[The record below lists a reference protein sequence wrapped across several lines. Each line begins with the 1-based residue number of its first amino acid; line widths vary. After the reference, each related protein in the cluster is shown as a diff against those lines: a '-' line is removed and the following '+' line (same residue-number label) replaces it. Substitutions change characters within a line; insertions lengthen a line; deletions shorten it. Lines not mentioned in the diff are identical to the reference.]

1 MHEKTRLSQT
11 MHLKQINKKSKTRCM
26 IAIMHPK
33 QTSCHPQKSGSVMK
47 KLKIAP
53 KHWNGTHIQPIF
65 SYSKAF
71 DVSTKK
77 FALKF

>member
-53 KHWNGTHIQPIF
+53 KH
-65 SYSKAF
+65 
-71 DVSTKK
+71 
-77 FALKF
+77 